1 MLHLERRPVEDGHFC
16 RVFNVFKSVD
26 RGRQIGDRRIP
37 NAKEFHLSGP
47 SKHLPP
53 GPLLLGLSAKRGVE
67 KILGSLTD
75 RQT

>member
-1 MLHLERRPVEDGHFC
+1 MVIFC

-26 RGRQIGDRRIP
+26 RDRQIGDRRIP

-53 GPLLLGLSAKRGVE
+53 GPPLAWPFGE
-67 KILGSLTD
+67 EGS
-75 RQT
+75 